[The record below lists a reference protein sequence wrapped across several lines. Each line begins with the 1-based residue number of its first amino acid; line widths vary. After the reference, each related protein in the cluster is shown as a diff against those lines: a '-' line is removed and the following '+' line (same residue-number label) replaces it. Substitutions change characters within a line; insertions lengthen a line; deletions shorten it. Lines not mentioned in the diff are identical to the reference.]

1 MQLSSYENIFQENI
15 IFNEAKEY
23 KVKDSKII
31 CLYSKMEAK
40 FFSEIE
46 KNMDVKTIKDFE
58 KEVRKKI
65 YNELESL
72 RKENDDLSRILIAAE
87 SDMWKKIRNEEY
99 SWLQINN
106 DKKKKLYRLIDIYSN
121 FIDIVDSVKDLN
133 TKVEMLKQLK
143 ETPVDSE

>member
-1 MQLSSYENIFQENI
+1 
-15 IFNEAKEY
+15 
-23 KVKDSKII
+23 
-31 CLYSKMEAK
+31 MEAK
-40 FFSEIE
+40 FFSVIE

-72 RKENDDLSRILIAAE
+72 RKENDDLSRVLIAVE
-87 SDMWKKIRNEEY
+87 SEMWKKIRNEEY
-99 SWLQINN
+99 SWLPINN

-133 TKVEMLKQLK
+133 KKVEKVKSLKN
-143 ETPVDSE
+143 TPVDSE